1 MPDDEA
7 ALELL
12 GRTGPLAVSSANV
25 TGEPAATDADEAERM
40 LGDSVEVV
48 LDDGPSPGTTASTIL
63 DCTGKR
69 PRILRAG
76 ALTVEELAQ
85 VLEDLGTELG
95 QRDVDPDSDAD
106 SDREVGPDRA

>member
-1 MPDDEA
+1 M
-7 ALELL
+7 
-12 GRTGPLAVSSANV
+12 SSANV

-76 ALTVEELAQ
+76 ALTVEGLAP
-85 VLEDLGTELG
+85 VLEDLGTELE
-95 QRDVDPDSDAD
+95 QPQPDADPDSAQ
-106 SDREVGPDRA
+106 EVGPDRA